1 MHAGAS
7 VKALVSARPDTRR
20 KGREIEMDIAAL
32 VRLAHASEQVN
43 CGPMRTRSRKL
54 IEIGTVLLLVAPG
67 CKAEQ
72 PAKSD
77 DKAKSEPAKS
87 EPAKPEPAKDV
98 AKETP
103 PPETDT
109 AAPAEPPPPPP
120 EPQLAGPSAGDGFE
134 LGAKLEA
141 NAGEISIAEHQPLSH
156 AGATVSVSPHVV
168 QPEPEGEQTLHIQVR
183 VEFEGVEAER
193 GLNHSRVMPG
203 SYCDELTPEVKELAK
218 LEDGRWLID
227 AQLACSGGEDYMSTD
242 NAHTVI
248 VVDGK
253 ARSAVVLW
261 TGADTVTSAMGVCV
275 SESVNNFEISGAELI
290 IRKSEVTELDEEA
303 AKELPDAAED
313 CVAKAATTTEVA
325 RIKLAP
331 SK

>member
-1 MHAGAS
+1 LHAGAS

-20 KGREIEMDIAAL
+20 KGREIEVDIAAL

-77 DKAKSEPAKS
+77 DKAKSEPAK
-87 EPAKPEPAKDV
+87 DV

-109 AAPAEPPPPPP
+109 AAPMEPPPPP

-141 NAGEISIAEHQPLSH
+141 NAGEISIAENQPLSH

-168 QPEPEGEQTLHIQVR
+168 QPEPEGDQTLHIQVR

-248 VVDGK
+248 AVDGK

-290 IRKSEVTELDEEA
+290 IRKTEVTELDEEA